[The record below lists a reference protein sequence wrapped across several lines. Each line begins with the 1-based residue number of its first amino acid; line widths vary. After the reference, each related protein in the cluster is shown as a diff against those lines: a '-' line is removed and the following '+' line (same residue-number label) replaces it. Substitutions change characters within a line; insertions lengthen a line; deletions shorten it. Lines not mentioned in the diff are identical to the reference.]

1 VDLTELEQTL
11 TALPGVDEAVVLFA
25 DGAIEA
31 YVAGHAAG
39 PERLR
44 ELLAERLA
52 GYKLPR
58 RMSVL
63 PALPRTTTGKLQ
75 RSADTLRAAADAHR

>member
-1 VDLTELEQTL
+1 VE
-11 TALPGVDEAVVLFA
+11 EAVVLFT

-31 YVAGHAAG
+31 YVSGRDAG

-58 RMSVL
+58 RMTVL
-63 PALPRTTTGKLQ
+63 PALPRTTTGKLL
-75 RSADTLRAAADAHR
+75 RSAATLREHAADAAGHR